1 MKKILNI
8 NDATLLAMHSLAL
21 IAREN
26 QVSAR
31 DISIKINVNYN
42 HLTKVLQH
50 LTKNGIIE
58 SVRGPAGGF
67 KLVKEKESISL
78 LEIYECMEGK
88 IEMHECL
95 IGSTQC
101 YFTDCILSN
110 INKELS
116 EQFVNYLKQKRL
128 SDFN

>member
-8 NDATLLAMHSLAL
+8 TDATLLALHSMAL

-31 DISIKINVNYN
+31 DISVKINVNYN

-50 LTKNGIIE
+50 LTKNGFIE

-67 KLVKEKESISL
+67 KLGKEKENISL
-78 LEIYECMEGK
+78 LEIYECVEGK
-88 IEMHECL
+88 LERQDCL
-95 IGSTQC
+95 IGNSRC
-101 YFTDCILSN
+101 FFSECILSN
-110 INKELS
+110 INKQLS
-116 EQFVNYLKQKRL
+116 EQFIQYLEDKKL
-128 SDFN
+128 SDF